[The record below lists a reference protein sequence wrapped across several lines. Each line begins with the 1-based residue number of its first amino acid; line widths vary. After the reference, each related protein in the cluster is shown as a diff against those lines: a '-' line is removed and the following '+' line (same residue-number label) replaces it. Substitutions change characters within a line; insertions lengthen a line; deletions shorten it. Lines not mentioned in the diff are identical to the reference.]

1 MLVDIHISKIVDPGS
16 YSEGSSP
23 SKIGAQALGGL
34 GGWAGLTRKFNGG
47 RGRYF
52 SLQPQLDLRGLIC
65 WYEFQINQGLH
76 MIHSSGSLVTR
87 LWAESR
93 VEFS

>member
-1 MLVDIHISKIVDPGS
+1 MCEKKKKKNDW
-16 YSEGSSP
+16 SEVLCG
-23 SKIGAQALGGL
+23 KEGGV
-34 GGWAGLTRKFNGG
+34 GLTRIFSGG

-93 VEFS
+93 GEFS